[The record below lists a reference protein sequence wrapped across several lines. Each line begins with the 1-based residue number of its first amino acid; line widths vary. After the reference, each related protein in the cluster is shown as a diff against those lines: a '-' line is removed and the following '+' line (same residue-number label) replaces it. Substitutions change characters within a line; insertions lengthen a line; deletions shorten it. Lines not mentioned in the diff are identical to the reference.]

1 MVKPEN
7 SGKDNLMI
15 SRIFF
20 CCWVIITLFVATNTT
35 FSQSHVI
42 EENLDIIKIEN
53 TNEGERYHLPGIED
67 GCVEVEI
74 CGMTRGANY
83 VFHSGLIYSKA
94 SFSPTLLSGGRLVS
108 DSPAMKFQAT
118 DECMRLELCIE
129 RKQATSIP
137 YLSYARTNASVQG
150 SKEASHRSDNGIDW
164 NGSFS
169 IEELVKEVLI
179 GGDCFDV
186 HNINAIG
193 STSGWGYFSNGMESI
208 GLDEG
213 VVLSTG
219 TLDSIIGPNSRSHQ
233 GSSLGT
239 PGDPDLESLTGVRV
253 LDATGIEF
261 DFIPT
266 SQTARFR
273 YVFASEEYCEF
284 VNQGFNDVFGFFVS
298 GPGIN
303 GDFENNAVNIAL
315 IPGTNDYVSIDN
327 VNKDVNSNF
336 YFDNTPEG
344 QVQLQNPAVCGS
356 LLDQDGVA
364 IELIE
369 FDGFTA
375 VFEAVVDVIPCET
388 YNIKMIV
395 GDAGDDAYDSA
406 VFLEAGS
413 FDAGASARLDA
424 QVEGTDSNIIFDNCH
439 RGEFVISRIG
449 TDNSEP
455 AVVNLMFS
463 DQSTAQPGIDF
474 VPLPD
479 SLIIPANQDSIVV
492 PIDILYDTY
501 SGGTVSIIYELDF
514 LCSCTNPFAE
524 IIITENPGLPKIE
537 AMADDFLSCANEEV
551 LLFGEI
557 LTPDLITDFQ
567 WQDSDGNV
575 LDDGTNDVISVTEA
589 GEFLFIGSNIETN
602 CIDTAIVLV
611 EVDRESPEAQ
621 IREPEIITCE
631 NPRTTL
637 DGSASSSG
645 SEIVYHWY
653 TENGLITD
661 GENEAEATAGDAGL
675 YILDVINT
683 VNGCIGTD
691 SIEVTV
697 DEEIP
702 VIRVDEI
709 QTLTCERELITID
722 ASGSTPSSGEL
733 SFSWEILE
741 GNAVGDANNN
751 SLDVNEPG
759 VYVLEVI
766 LERNQCITYDTFE
779 VAQDIEL
786 PGLSTLEDKPLPC
799 DDPQVELEAVYF
811 NAGANPILNWTS
823 VDGDFLREPDSN
835 LAVATAVGEYIFSV
849 KNSETGCS
857 STDTVHVFRNEPTA
871 INFELSQPICPGDPG
886 VLSVISVENGF
897 FPYEY
902 HIAAYGGDTPND
914 HGLFS
919 NLQPGEYE
927 LWAID
932 ELGCRTKQ
940 TFEVDE
946 PRVIEVE
953 LPEDVVAEL
962 GVPRQLEPE
971 LNFPET
977 EIALVQWTPQ
987 SQLDCPDCLTT
998 EVELLQSTRFHIYVE
1013 DIYGCPAEAET
1024 FVLLQ
1029 INDDIFVPN
1038 AFSPNGDGINDNL
1051 EIFAHPAV
1059 KKIIDFNVYD
1069 RWGTKVFQN
1078 RDFPPNENGFGW
1090 DGNKD
1095 GEEAPPGVYLFSLKY
1110 ELINGEQRVIQGEVS
1125 ILR

>member
-1 MVKPEN
+1 MIN
-7 SGKDNLMI
+7 QQNRGKDKLMT
-15 SRIFF
+15 SRNFY
-20 CCWVIITLFVATNTT
+20 CCWVIIVLFVATNTT
-35 FSQSHVI
+35 FAQSHVI

-53 TNEGERYHLPGIED
+53 TNEGQRYHLPGIED
-67 GCVEVEI
+67 GCIEIEI
-74 CGMTRGANY
+74 CGMTPGANY
-83 VFHSGLIYSKA
+83 VFHSGLIYSRK
-94 SFSPTLLSGGRLVS
+94 SFSPPLLTGGRLVS
-108 DSPAMKFQAT
+108 DSPAMTFQAT
-118 DECMRLELCIE
+118 DDCMTLELCIE
-129 RKQATSIP
+129 RNQATSVP
-137 YLSYARTNASVQG
+137 YFSYARTNSYLQT
-150 SKEASHRSDNGIDW
+150 SEESSYRSDDAIDW
-164 NGSFS
+164 NRNLS
-169 IEELVKEVLI
+169 IEELVRDVLI

-193 STSGWGYFSNGMESI
+193 SASGWGYFSNGTESI

-213 VVLSTG
+213 LVLSTG
-219 TLDSIIGPNSRSHQ
+219 SLSNINGPNAESWTS
-233 GSSLGT
+233 SSLGA
-239 PGDPDLESLTGVRV
+239 PGDPDLESLTGIQV
-253 LDATGIEF
+253 LDATGIQF

-266 SQTARFR
+266 SETARFR

-303 GDFENNAVNIAL
+303 GDFENNAINIAL

-327 VNKDVNSNF
+327 INKDFNSHF

-344 QVQLQNPAVCGS
+344 QQQLQNTAVCGS
-356 LLDQDGVA
+356 LLDMDGVA

-388 YNIKMIV
+388 YTIKMIV
-395 GDAGDDAYDSA
+395 GDAGDDSYDSA

-455 AVVNLMFS
+455 AVVNLILS
-463 DQSTAQPGIDF
+463 DLSTAQPGIDF
-474 VPLPD
+474 EPLPD
-479 SLIIPANQDSIVV
+479 SLVIPANQDSIVV

-501 SGGTVSIIYELDF
+501 SGGTLRIVYELDF

-524 IIITENPGLPKIE
+524 IIITENPGQPKIE
-537 AMADDFLSCANEEV
+537 AFADDFLSCANEEV

-575 LDDGTNDVISVTEA
+575 LDDGMNDVISVTEP
-589 GEFLFIGSNIETN
+589 GEYLFIGSNIETN

-611 EVDRESPEAQ
+611 EEDSAVPEAQ
-621 IREPEIITCE
+621 IREPEVITCD

-637 DGSASSSG
+637 DGSASSAG
-645 SEIVYHWY
+645 PEIIYLWSTVD
-653 TENGLITD
+653 GLLID
-661 GENEAEATAGDAGL
+661 GENEAEATVGDRGT

-683 VNGCIGTD
+683 VNGCIGSDTV
-691 SIEVTV
+691 EVTV
-697 DEEIP
+697 DEEVP
-702 VIRVDEI
+702 VIRVEDI
-709 QTLTCERELITID
+709 QTLTCDREIVTID
-722 ASGSTPSSGEL
+722 ASGSTPTTDL
-733 SFSWEILE
+733 TFSWETIE
-741 GNAVGDANNN
+741 GNAVGATGGNT
-751 SLDVNEPG
+751 LQVNEPG
-759 VYVLEVI
+759 VYVLEVV
-766 LERNQCITYDTFE
+766 LERNQCITADTFE

-786 PGLSTLEDKPLPC
+786 PDVSVSEDMPLPC
-799 DDPQVELEAVYF
+799 DNPQVELEGTYS
-811 NAGANPILNWTS
+811 NAGQNPILTWS
-823 VDGDFLREPDSN
+823 SPDGEFSGDLESN
-835 LAVATAVGEYIFSV
+835 LAIANTEGLYIFSV
-849 KNSETGCS
+849 RNAITGCADR
-857 STDTVHVFRNEPTA
+857 DTVLVFKNEPTA
-871 INFELSQPICPGDPG
+871 INYELSQPICPGDPG
-886 VLSVISVENGF
+886 VLSIISVEDGF

-902 HIAAYGGDTPND
+902 HIPGYRGDTPND

-927 LWAID
+927 LWATD
-932 ELGCRTKQ
+932 ELGCRVKQ
-940 TFEVDE
+940 QFKVDE

-953 LPEDVVAEL
+953 LPNNLVAEL
-962 GVPRQLEPE
+962 GVPERLEPV
-971 LNFPET
+971 LNFPES
-977 EIALVQWTPQ
+977 EIARVQWTPQ
-987 SQLDCPDCLTT
+987 EQLDCPNCLSTK
-998 EVELLQSTRFHIYVE
+998 VELLQSTRFYIYIE

-1024 FVLLQ
+1024 FVILR

-1038 AFSPNGDGINDNL
+1038 AFSPNGDGINDKL
-1051 EIFAHPAV
+1051 EIFAHPSV
-1059 KKIIDFNVYD
+1059 KKIIDFNVYN

-1078 RDFPPNENGFGW
+1078 RNFPPNESGLGW

-1095 GEEAPPGVYLFSLKY
+1095 DNEAPPGVYLFSLEY
-1110 ELINGEQRVIQGEVS
+1110 ELINGERRVIQGEVS